1 MVLYTAVSS
10 NIGQPHR
17 ESGEL
22 KMRKKFI
29 GTVLSLALAVSAISF
44 MGKSVPAQAA
54 GQDDIALAASHNHVF
69 VHPIS
74 KSAAYCVEANSE
86 YHYVYED
93 ITYKCEFCDTTA
105 VAQEQTGY
113 EKHDLRAASSP
124 YRFECS
130 QCDYHE

>member
-22 KMRKKFI
+22 KMRKKFT
-29 GTVLSLALAVSAISF
+29 GAVLSLALAVSAISF

-74 KSAAYCVEANSE
+74 TSAEYYEEANSM
-86 YHYVYED
+86 YHFVYVD
-93 ITYKCEFCDTTA
+93 KTYKC
-105 VAQEQTGY
+105 
-113 EKHDLRAASSP
+113 
-124 YRFECS
+124 
-130 QCDYHE
+130 